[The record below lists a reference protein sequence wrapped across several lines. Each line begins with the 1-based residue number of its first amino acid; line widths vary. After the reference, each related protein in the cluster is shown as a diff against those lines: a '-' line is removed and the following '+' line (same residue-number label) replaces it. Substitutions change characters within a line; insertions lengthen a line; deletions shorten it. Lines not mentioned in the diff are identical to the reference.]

1 MGIGNGDIAVDCGV
15 SPSYVS
21 QQKALLEVMEMGLDS
36 GPIGRPRAIHKE
48 AQQAIVDFIED
59 FPTARRDEV
68 CDLLKDEFDISVAP
82 NTVGR
87 CLKELE
93 ITHKRVSRINIRC
106 DEDLCTQF
114 IADMTRYTPDQLVC
128 LDESAANERTKDRK
142 YGWSPRGQPCRVRES
157 QRRSTRWSI
166 LPALTCDGWLDYEVF
181 HGSFDGDRF
190 FAFLERVVNK
200 MNAWPAPQSVLILD
214 NASIHHGWRVKELC
228 RERGVEL
235 VYLPPYSPH
244 LNPIEMAFHELKEW
258 MRKNRNMGYD
268 LEEDFEV
275 FIHLAMG
282 AICSSATARRYFR
295 SCGYGEID
303 ADYEESNSVR
313 TESN

>member
-93 ITHKRVSRINIRC
+93 ITHKRVSRINIRR

-142 YGWSPRGQPCRVRES
+142 YGWSPRG
-157 QRRSTRWSI
+157 
-166 LPALTCDGWLDYEVF
+166 
-181 HGSFDGDRF
+181 
-190 FAFLERVVNK
+190 
-200 MNAWPAPQSVLILD
+200 
-214 NASIHHGWRVKELC
+214 
-228 RERGVEL
+228 
-235 VYLPPYSPH
+235 
-244 LNPIEMAFHELKEW
+244 
-258 MRKNRNMGYD
+258 
-268 LEEDFEV
+268 
-275 FIHLAMG
+275 
-282 AICSSATARRYFR
+282 
-295 SCGYGEID
+295 
-303 ADYEESNSVR
+303 
-313 TESN
+313 